1 MRKPYAPP
9 WIVSERSFETNALD
23 CAKSSPP
30 PPGSHHFYSAYD
42 TFTGHFGAGFDQP
55 YGHTPQDPN
64 ASVSGSAGI
73 GWGPGGTSNSYQYSG
88 MCLNWVTL
96 SS

>member
-1 MRKPYAPP
+1 MKRKYGAP
-9 WIVSERSFETNALD
+9 WIVSQKSFETNALD
-23 CAKSSPP
+23 CAKGPQP

-42 TFTGHFGAGFDQP
+42 TFTGHFGAGITEELH
-55 YGHTPQDPN
+55 GVS
-64 ASVSGSAGI
+64 ASATGSAGI
-73 GWGPGGTSNSYQYSG
+73 GFGPGGTSQVYQYSG